1 MSLIVAPAAGA
12 ESLCSVAAADAY
24 HAARGGAAWALLA
37 TEAKE
42 AALRRATDHM
52 GAYSGRWKGVRLSST
67 QTLDWPRAGVVV
79 DGYELPWE
87 TIPAAIAN
95 ACAVLALKASTAELA
110 PDLGPQK
117 QSVTVGPISTTYAT
131 GARQTTKFQA
141 VDNMLAPYLG
151 AGAGTVKLV
160 RS

>member
-1 MSLIVAPAAGA
+1 MALIVAPAAGA
-12 ESLCSVAAADAY
+12 ESLCSVAHADAY
-24 HAARGGAAWALLA
+24 HAARGAAAWAAL
-37 TEAKE
+37 TPDAKE
-42 AALRRATDHM
+42 QALRRATDHM
-52 GAYSGRWKGVRLSST
+52 GAYSGRWKGVRLSSA
-67 QTLDWPRAGVVV
+67 QALDWPRAGVVV

-117 QSVTVGPISTTYAT
+117 QSVSVGPISTTYAS
-131 GARQTTKFQA
+131 GARQTLKFQA

-151 AGAGTVKLV
+151 GGANNVMLV
-160 RS
+160 RA

>member
-1 MSLIVAPAAGA
+1 MTLIVAPAAGA
-12 ESLCSVAAADAY
+12 ESLCSVAHADAY
-24 HAARGGAAWALLA
+24 HAARGAAAWALLT
-37 TEAKE
+37 TELKE
-42 AALRRATDHM
+42 GALRRATDYM
-52 GAYSGRWKGVRLSST
+52 AVYGPRWKGERTYST
-67 QTLDWPRAGVVV
+67 QTLDWPRAGVVANRYEV
-79 DGYELPWE
+79 GYEA
-87 TIPAAIAN
+87 IPAPVAN
-95 ACAVLALKASTAELA
+95 ACAVLALKASTSELA

-131 GARQTTKFQA
+131 GTRQSPKYQA

>member
-12 ESLCSVAAADAY
+12 ESLCSVAHADAY
-24 HAARGGAAWALLA
+24 HAARGAAAWALLT

-67 QTLDWPRAGVVV
+67 QALDWPRAGVVV

-117 QSVTVGPISTTYAT
+117 QSVTVGPVSTTYAQ